1 MLQFKQ
7 ALRTISL
14 RNRGSE
20 LPARPTQQG
29 NHVSDHIDTDFVG
42 GATPPPGLKLP
53 GHRYRIIR
61 KLGSGS
67 MGEVHLAEDTKLHR
81 RVAIKSIRADRTAAG
96 QILRRIK
103 RECLLHARIGAHPHI
118 VTLFDLHDEGDQLHL
133 VMEYVDGDTLDHIL
147 AGYRR
152 ESKSFPISDAVD
164 IAIQCLHGLAHV
176 HARGIIHR
184 DIKPA
189 NVILTQDGTGRYT
202 AKIMDFG
209 VARQEEQ
216 DPDVTT
222 LTHPGSRS
230 PGTPLYMAP
239 EQIDSVTYGP
249 VVPASDLYAVGVMLY
264 QLVAG
269 QTPFTGSLTDVFNG
283 HLNLEPRPIVRPS
296 GRVPHPLLTDAIDR
310 ALEKHSH
317 LRFASA
323 AEFAAELESIRFLI
337 TSGDVTEE
345 SEEDDS
351 MLASA
356 WHSSFTR
363 WAIAGLAGLAIAA
376 VAFVGLRDVP
386 IQLALDMLD
395 GIASAPSPQSSP
407 PVAVPNNETAETADP
422 GEDHEPDRVVPKPVK
437 AAPRKTET
445 ATKPDPLPT
454 PAPAS
459 PPAPAPAAP
468 SPATP
473 APSPAVAEAAPQGP
487 PEAPV
492 ETPLAVEGSPVPA
505 APVTPPITPP
515 IIPPTAPPTAEAVP
529 DDAPLTEDTIP
540 GLESVVVQDPYQLN
554 STPEPQVGTGVLL
567 EAAEIPIT
575 MEATDVVTLE
585 EPTTT
590 PVDEEAG
597 LEPVE
602 VAKAAEPEPEP
613 APETPAPA
621 KTYTVQAGD
630 TLDIIARRFG
640 VTVGDLTRWNQM
652 SNPNDLRADQVLYL
666 YERPGLPPIVENSNA
681 LDMGKRES
689 KTKEFIRKS
698 KDRVKGWID

>member
-1 MLQFKQ
+1 M
-7 ALRTISL
+7 
-14 RNRGSE
+14 
-20 LPARPTQQG
+20 
-29 NHVSDHIDTDFVG
+29 SDHIDTDFVG
-42 GATPPPGLKLP
+42 GATPPPALKLP

-133 VMEYVDGDTLDHIL
+133 VMEYIDGDTLDHVL

-152 ESKSFPISDAVD
+152 ESRSFPIGDAVD

-189 NVILTQDGTGRYT
+189 NVILTQDSAGRYI

-269 QTPFTGSLTDVFNG
+269 HTPFTGSLTDVFNG

-395 GIASAPSPQSSP
+395 GIAAAPSPQNPP
-407 PVAVPNNETAETADP
+407 PVAVPGGEPIETAESA
-422 GEDHEPDRVVPKPVK
+422 EESEPDRVVPKPVK
-437 AAPRKTET
+437 TAPRKTET
-445 ATKPDPLPT
+445 ATKPEPLPT

-459 PPAPAPAAP
+459 APAPAPAT
-468 SPATP
+468 PATNTP
-473 APSPAVAEAAPQGP
+473 APEPAVAEVAPQGP

-492 ETPLAVEGSPVPA
+492 ETPMAVEGSPVPEA
-505 APVTPPITPP
+505 QVTPPITPP
-515 IIPPTAPPTAEAVP
+515 ITPPAAPPTTEAVV
-529 DDAPLTEDTIP
+529 DVAPLTEETIP
-540 GLESVVVQDPYQLN
+540 GLESVVVQDPYQLT
-554 STPEPQVGTGVLL
+554 STPEPQAGTGVLL
-567 EAAEIPIT
+567 EAAELPIT
-575 MEATDVVTLE
+575 MEATDVVTLD
-585 EPTTT
+585 EPATT
-590 PVDEEAG
+590 PVDEEVE

-640 VTVGDLTRWNQM
+640 VTVGELARWNQIG
-652 SNPNDLRADQVLYL
+652 NPNDLRADQVLYL

-689 KTKEFIRKS
+689 KPKELLRKTKDKFKE
-698 KDRVKGWID
+698 WID